1 MRTLAL
7 ILLVVALLPPAGLA
21 TADDKDRDDVV
32 RGADWVGSGVTRPVL
47 IHKVNPKYTPE
58 ARDARIEGV
67 TVLSAEVWPDGATH
81 NIRVVRTLDP
91 GLDQEATTAASKWKF
106 RPGIKDGVPVKVAVT
121 LEVKFRLR

>member
-1 MRTLAL
+1 
-7 ILLVVALLPPAGLA
+7 
-21 TADDKDRDDVV
+21 
-32 RGADWVGSGVTRPVL
+32 VTRPVL